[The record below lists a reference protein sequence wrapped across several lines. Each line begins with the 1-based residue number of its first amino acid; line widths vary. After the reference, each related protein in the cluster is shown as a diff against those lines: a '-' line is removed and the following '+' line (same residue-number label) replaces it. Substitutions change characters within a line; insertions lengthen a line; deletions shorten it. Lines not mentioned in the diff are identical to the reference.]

1 MGRLSTAL
9 LRHSQDWPLGH
20 ALQLMTA
27 IALLLGAYLAIS
39 GLVRLSLRSAQ
50 PPATPAASQGVPDQP
65 GPPGASSSMQA
76 HPLMPC

>member
-39 GLVRLSLRSAQ
+39 GLIRLS
-50 PPATPAASQGVPDQP
+50 
-65 GPPGASSSMQA
+65 
-76 HPLMPC
+76 